1 MPNGPDR
8 HDTPKEM
15 AAEERAIF
23 MWAQE
28 LVERYKPG
36 SFMPGLRDT
45 AMEIIRAA
53 VKAETERCAGL
64 RPDEQYVGLPA
75 IYWDEA
81 VEAYAAKIRE
91 GEKDG

>member
-1 MPNGPDR
+1 MSDEPDR
-8 HDTPKEM
+8 HDTPNEM
-15 AAEERAIF
+15 TVEERADTIIYGEGYVD
-23 MWAQE
+23 QE
-28 LVERYKPG
+28 DGRAEQCASAVRE
-36 SFMPGLRDT
+36 
-45 AMEIIRAA
+45 IRAA